1 MAKSKAKSKAKASAT
16 PGHYTDKGTRK
27 FQANGPIEW
36 SKVFAKAA
44 GKEHPEGFGIRAAMA
59 YAVAH
64 EAKFL
69 AWVKAE
75 AEAAAKAEAK
85 AGKRA
90 AVASTPEAK

>member
-1 MAKSKAKSKAKASAT
+1 MSKTKSKSKAKASAT
-16 PGHYTDKGTRK
+16 PGHYTEKGTRK
-27 FQANGPIEW
+27 FQANGPIAW
-36 SKVFAKAA
+36 SKVFTKAA

-75 AEAAAKAEAK
+75 AEAATKAEAK
-85 AGKRA
+85 ATA
-90 AVASTPEAK
+90 AEAK